1 MTGFELVAAWLAPEG
16 AVSLGAGLAA
26 MAAVAA
32 LWQALVARHPME
44 RRVRA
49 LSRHR
54 DALKAGR
61 LAPGRSRSRPRAAL
75 GVMGRVVD
83 RLDLAR
89 GRQARGTGARLA
101 QAGWRSKDA
110 LVVYLFFKLSLPL
123 AGGGLVVLPLYAL
136 DIWDLPPLAALAL
149 ALASVLAGAYA
160 PEMFTGNVIAK
171 RRKAIQ
177 KGLPDALDLLV
188 ICAEAGLTLDAAL
201 ERVTAEMRRSAP
213 ELADEFGLAAVE
225 LGFLPERSQA
235 LANLAA
241 RVDMAS
247 IRGMV
252 NTLAQTEKYG
262 TPLARSLRVLA
273 SEYRDERMLKAEE
286 KAAKLP
292 ATLTLPLV
300 LFILP
305 SLFIVLLGPAILS
318 AIDGLGGL

>member
-1 MTGFELVAAWLAPEG
+1 M
-16 AVSLGAGLAA
+16 
-26 MAAVAA
+26 
-32 LWQALVARHPME
+32 
-44 RRVRA
+44 
-49 LSRHR
+49 
-54 DALKAGR
+54 
-61 LAPGRSRSRPRAAL
+61 
-75 GVMGRVVD
+75 
-83 RLDLAR
+83 
-89 GRQARGTGARLA
+89 
-101 QAGWRSKDA
+101 
-110 LVVYLFFKLSLPL
+110 
-123 AGGGLVVLPLYAL
+123 
-136 DIWDLPPLAALAL
+136 
-149 ALASVLAGAYA
+149 
-160 PEMFTGNVIAK
+160 
-171 RRKAIQ
+171 
-177 KGLPDALDLLV
+177 
-188 ICAEAGLTLDAAL
+188 TLDAAL
-201 ERVTAEMRRSAP
+201 ERVTREMRRSAP
-213 ELADEFGLAAVE
+213 ELADEFGLCAVE

-235 LANLAA
+235 LANLVA

>member
-1 MTGFELVAAWLAPEG
+1 MTGFELLPAWLAPES

-26 MAAVAA
+26 MAAVFA

-49 LSRHR
+49 LRQHR
-54 DALKAGR
+54 DVLKAG
-61 LAPGRSRSRPRAAL
+61 LVAPGRSRSRPRAAL
-75 GVMGRVVD
+75 GVMGRVVK

-89 GRQARGTGARLA
+89 GRHAQGIGARLA

-123 AGGGLVVLPLYAL
+123 ACGGLAAIPLYAL
-136 DIWDLPPLAALAL
+136 DIWDLPPLAALAI
-149 ALASVLAGAYA
+149 ALSSVLMGAYA

-225 LGFLPERSQA
+225 LGFLPDRSRA

>member
-1 MTGFELVAAWLAPEG
+1 MTGFELLPAWLAPES
-16 AVSLGAGLAA
+16 AVSLGAG
-26 MAAVAA
+26 VAA
-32 LWQALVARHPME
+32 LAAVFALWQGMEARHPME
-44 RRVRA
+44 RRIRA
-49 LSRHR
+49 LRRHR
-54 DALKAGR
+54 GVLKAG
-61 LAPGRSRSRPRAAL
+61 LVAPGRSRSRPRAAV
-75 GVMGRVVD
+75 GVMGRIVKG
-83 RLDLAR
+83 LDLVR
-89 GRQARGTGARLA
+89 GRQARGMSGRLA
-101 QAGWRSKDA
+101 EAGWRSKDA
-110 LVVYLFFKLSLPL
+110 LVIYLFFKLSLPVV
-123 AGGGLVVLPLYAL
+123 AGGLAAIPLYAL
-136 DIWDLPPLAALAL
+136 KLWDLPPLAALAV
-149 ALASVLAGAYA
+149 ALSSVLAGAYA
-160 PEMFTGNVIAK
+160 PELFVANIIAK
-171 RRKAIQ
+171 RRKRIQ
-177 KGLPDALDLLV
+177 KGLPDALDLMV
-188 ICAEAGLTLDAAL
+188 ICAEAGLTLDASL
-201 ERVTAEMRRSAP
+201 ERVSAEMRRSAP

-318 AIDGLGGL
+318 AIDGLGGM

>member
-1 MTGFELVAAWLAPEG
+1 MSAFELLPAWLSPES

-26 MAAVAA
+26 MAAVVA
-32 LWQALVARHPME
+32 LWQTLVARHPMD
-44 RRVRA
+44 RRVKA
-49 LSRHR
+49 LRRHR
-54 DALKAGR
+54 DALKAG
-61 LAPGRSRSRPRAAL
+61 LVAPGGNRSRPRAAL
-75 GVMGRVVD
+75 GVMGRVVNG
-83 RLDLAR
+83 LDLVR
-89 GRQARGTGARLA
+89 GRQARGMSARLA
-101 QAGWRSKDA
+101 EAGWRSKDA

-123 AGGGLVVLPLYAL
+123 ASGGLAAIPLYAL
-136 DIWDLPPLAALAL
+136 DIWDLPPLAALAI

-160 PEMFTGNVIAK
+160 PELFVGNVIAK

-213 ELADEFGLAAVE
+213 ELADEFGLCAVE
-225 LGFLPERSQA
+225 LGFLPERAQA